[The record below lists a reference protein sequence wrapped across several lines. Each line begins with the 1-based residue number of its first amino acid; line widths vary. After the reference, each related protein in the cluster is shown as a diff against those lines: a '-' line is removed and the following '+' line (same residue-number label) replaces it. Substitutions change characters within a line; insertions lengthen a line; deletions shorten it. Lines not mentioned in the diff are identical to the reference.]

1 MGSDCF
7 DQSHVGQTYTI
18 TVTASTASTCQGAAV
33 SSSLSFY
40 LRVASPPSACNSA
53 IISINE
59 PVVNMAYIVG
69 STATYDYGSVTSPYP
84 YEVTNTNGENCG
96 AFDYTLV
103 VPSSIQSMITV
114 RTISANEVKFKL
126 ETTDNSLAGT
136 YTGLKL

>member
-18 TVTASTASTCQGAAV
+18 TVTASTAGACQTGV
-33 SSSLSFY
+33 SSSLSFT
-40 LRVASPPSACNSA
+40 LTVASPPSACNSA

-59 PVVNMAYIVG
+59 PVANMAYIVG
-69 STATYDYGSVTSPYP
+69 SIATYNYGSVTSPYP
-84 YEVTNTNGENCG
+84 YEVTNTNGEICG

-103 VPSSIQSMITV
+103 VPSQIQSIITV
-114 RTISANEVKFKL
+114 STLSANEVKFKI
-126 ETTDNSLAGT
+126 ETTDKSLAGT